1 MKKCFYLLI
10 IFITTNNF
18 LIAQIDWNNREANL
32 YAKHY
37 LSKLSWDEK
46 IAQLIFQG
54 IRIDANDTEVF
65 KRFKNQLD
73 TLCPEE

>member
-1 MKKCFYLLI
+1 MFYLLI

-37 LSKLSWDEK
+37 LSKLSWDE
-46 IAQLIFQG
+46 
-54 IRIDANDTEVF
+54 R
-65 KRFKNQLD
+65 
-73 TLCPEE
+73 